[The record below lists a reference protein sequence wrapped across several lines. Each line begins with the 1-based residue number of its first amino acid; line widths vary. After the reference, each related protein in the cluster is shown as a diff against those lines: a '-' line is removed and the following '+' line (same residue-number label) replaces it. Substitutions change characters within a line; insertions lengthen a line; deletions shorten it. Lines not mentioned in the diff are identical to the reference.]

1 MATTVGQHSVAAFT
15 SPINGTTPID
25 ANTVRSNDNTVR
37 LAYVDHDADTGIHVQ
52 SSTLASR
59 PVAGTAGR
67 KWITDES
74 GVYTLWFDDGVN
86 WHPVSSEAV
95 ALTVLCTTAL
105 NRGDVVKVVGWN
117 NGQDLPE
124 VAKVASSSD
133 IAFAV
138 MTQNATINTMGYAI
152 NTGTLQDIDTAA
164 FAVGN
169 ILYPNTT
176 GGFTA
181 TKPTSGVYQ
190 PVAFVLRS
198 NATNGVVYV
207 EFSAP
212 RIVEASTNTA
222 STVVLRD
229 GSGNFSAGTITASS
243 LAGTLTTAA
252 QPNITS
258 VGTLS
263 TLTVSGN
270 VTVDTNTLFVDST
283 NNRVG
288 LGTASPT
295 ERLHV
300 VGNGKFGTG
309 AASNSQTLMVNT
321 PSGTAAGLQ
330 LFQDANES
338 WVMSNPASS
347 TALAFSNSGTER
359 MRLDASGNLGL
370 GVSPQAG
377 WQSTQKVFEI
387 VGASTAQIVAYVNGI
402 NIGSNYYVN
411 SAGNSIYSFT
421 GQSSARYTQTT
432 TGIHHWSTAPSG
444 TAGNA
449 ITFTQAMTL
458 DASGS
463 LLVGQT
469 SSSSSVYRI
478 ETNNATD
485 NRFGMNVGGVLTG
498 ALQATSNEMKLLAAG
513 ASGVLTFQTAGT
525 ERARIDASGNLVLA
539 AGNLSVASGSVIY
552 LSGLGGNAYLQESS
566 GSLFLGAGG
575 AGRVQVNASG
585 NLGLGVTPSASWS
598 VGFKAF
604 QIAGQGAGVSAST
617 SASQVWLSSNGI
629 YNGTNWIYGNSAAAG
644 QYQID
649 TNAHKWNIAASG
661 TAGNTIT
668 FTQAMTLDASGNL
681 GIGITPSER
690 LHVAGNVFRHNDPTN
705 SNGYTIDVSTTT
717 TRLATLFG
725 GSSFAI
731 RTGAS
736 GTDRLFLD
744 SSGNLG
750 LGVTPS
756 AWNSSYKVV
765 DVGNSLGIIGSS
777 SAADLYF
784 NAYIDSGSTFR
795 YKQTATASA
804 YSLAQSQHRW
814 FIAPSGTAGNAITF
828 TQAMTLD
835 ASGQLGVGTA
845 TPTRR
850 LSVIGAAVPTYI
862 NVGSG
867 DNTSLVG
874 LLLGGT
880 TNPSN
885 GQVLYDNSNN
895 SMQLFT
901 SGTERARIDA
911 SGNLALASGYMRVA
925 GASAGAA
932 STTTI
937 GNTTAT
943 TVGAAGGAS
952 ALPATP
958 LGYIIAHVG
967 TTQVKIPYYTA

>member
-176 GGFTA
+176 GGFTT

-198 NATNGVVYV
+198 NATNGVIYV

-212 RIVEASTNTA
+212 RIVEVSTNTA

-229 GSGNFSAGTITASS
+229 GSGNFSAGAITASS

-263 TLTVSGN
+263 TLTVSGAITASGGTANSVAYLNASKVLSTSANLTYDGTTLSIYNGTVDNQRLNISMSGTN
-270 VTVDTNTLFVDST
+270 VALNATRTSGTVPQMLFQIDATERMRIEGNGNLAVDTNTLFVDAT

-288 LGTASPT
+288 VGTVSPASAL
-295 ERLHV
+295 EV
-300 VGNGKFGTG
+300 TG
-309 AASNSQTLMVNT
+309 AVRTGADASSVSLYTNT
-321 PSGTAAGLQ
+321 GWRHTGSSG
-330 LFQDANES
+330 LFIDANQGGAANG
-338 WVMSNPASS
+338 VFIRNG
-347 TALAFSNSGTER
+347 SGLT
-359 MRLDASGNLGL
+359 
-370 GVSPQAG
+370 
-377 WQSTQKVFEI
+377 TQL
-387 VGASTAQIVAYVNGI
+387 
-402 NIGSNYYVN
+402 
-411 SAGNSIYSFT
+411 
-421 GQSSARYTQTT
+421 
-432 TGIHHWSTAPSG
+432 
-444 TAGNA
+444 
-449 ITFTQAMTL
+449 TL
-458 DASGS
+458 D
-463 LLVGQT
+463 
-469 SSSSSVYRI
+469 
-478 ETNNATD
+478 
-485 NRFGMNVGGVLTG
+485 
-498 ALQATSNEMKLLAAG
+498 
-513 ASGVLTFQTAGT
+513 
-525 ERARIDASGNLVLA
+525 
-539 AGNLSVASGSVIY
+539 
-552 LSGLGGNAYLQESS
+552 
-566 GSLFLGAGG
+566 
-575 AGRVQVNASG
+575 ASG
-585 NLGLGVTPSASWS
+585 NLGLGVTPSAWASAYSSLDMRGASFFGSTTATEASIAANTYVATGGNYTYKATASSTLYQQVLGEHRWS
-598 VGFKAF
+598 
-604 QIAGQGAGVSAST
+604 T
-617 SASQVWLSSNGI
+617 
-629 YNGTNWIYGNSAAAG
+629 
-644 QYQID
+644 
-649 TNAHKWNIAASG
+649 AASG
-661 TAGNTIT
+661 TAGNTISFT
-668 FTQAMTLDASGNL
+668 RGMTLDASGNLLVGPTATVNGAKLLVAGSCLSTGNSLTTFSGAQGGFDWVSRELRLFSGTPDATGSFITFWTGVSGSINERLRIDSVGNVGIGATPSTASIRTLQVVNTSLSSPGTAMYLTANAVFDSPNWKYISSTFSSQYVQINGGHQWLNAASGTAGANVSFTQAMTLDASGNL
-681 GIGITPSER
+681 GIGGVPGSYRLDVVGSMRCYGDVLSSAAGVATFGTLTNQSLRLATNNTFRVEIDTSGNVGVGATPSYR
-690 LHVAGNVFRHNDPTN
+690 LDAQVGAGSGNIFRAGQTSV
-705 SNGYTIDVSTTT
+705 SNGYTITT
-717 TRLATLFG
+717 
-725 GSSFAI
+725 
-731 RTGAS
+731 
-736 GTDRLFLD
+736 
-744 SSGNLG
+744 N
-750 LGVTPS
+750 
-756 AWNSSYKVV
+756 
-765 DVGNSLGIIGSS
+765 
-777 SAADLYF
+777 
-784 NAYIDSGSTFR
+784 
-795 YKQTATASA
+795 
-804 YSLAQSQHRW
+804 
-814 FIAPSGTAGNAITF
+814 GTALTHAWANAGTN
-828 TQAMTLD
+828 TMTLD
-835 ASGQLGVGTA
+835 T
-845 TPTRR
+845 
-850 LSVIGAAVPTYI
+850 
-862 NVGSG
+862 
-867 DNTSLVG
+867 
-874 LLLGGT
+874 
-880 TNPSN
+880 
-885 GQVLYDNSNN
+885 
-895 SMQLFT
+895 
-901 SGTERARIDA
+901 